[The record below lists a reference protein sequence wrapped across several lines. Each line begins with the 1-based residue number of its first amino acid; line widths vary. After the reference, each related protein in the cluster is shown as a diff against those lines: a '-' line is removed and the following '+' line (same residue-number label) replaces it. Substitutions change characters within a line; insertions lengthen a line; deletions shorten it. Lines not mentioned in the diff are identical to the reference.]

1 MLDLRGAKVQT
12 GDICLTTMRA
22 ILSST
27 SGVALLFVCATLAA
41 AADAAT
47 PPGSPQT
54 IFFGEHRTEFR
65 GAERGRSAGNN
76 VAVILNTDRGK
87 IAGRYHRAGSDAS
100 RRNQGVI
107 WLSGAGGGLD
117 GPARRL
123 YPEASQ
129 RLQEAGIASLRLDY
143 RRPEDF
149 PACVLDALCGVA
161 FLAGEGISRVAL
173 VGHSFG
179 GAVAICAGA
188 SSPRVRTVA
197 ALAPQ
202 TAGSVQMAPY
212 LGPRSLLVVHGT
224 RDKVL
229 PVANAREIFAAAREP
244 KDIRLFNDAGHGLT
258 LARDELLALLLQW
271 IPEQLA
277 RPLP

>member
-1 MLDLRGAKVQT
+1 MSATPRTISAL
-12 GDICLTTMRA
+12 
-22 ILSST
+22 
-27 SGVALLFVCATLAA
+27 ALLIVCARTAA
-41 AADAAT
+41 AADAAG

-54 IFFGEHRTEFR
+54 IRFGEHRIEWR
-65 GAERGRSAGNN
+65 GAERSRSAAQQ

-87 IAGRYHRAGSDAS
+87 IGGRYHPAGNDAS

-143 RRPEDF
+143 RRPDDL

-161 FLAGEGISRVAL
+161 FLAGEGISRVAV

-188 SSPRVRTVA
+188 SSPRVRTVV
-197 ALAPQ
+197 ALASQ

-212 LGPRSLLVVHGT
+212 LAPRSLLVVHGT

-229 PVANAREIFAAAREP
+229 RATNARKIFDAASEP
-244 KDIRLFNDAGHGLT
+244 KELRLFNDAGHGLT
-258 LARDELLALLLQW
+258 AARDELLALLLQR
-271 IPEQLA
+271 IREQLA
-277 RPLP
+277 RPAL